1 MHHLRSITIDALTE
15 EVLLR
20 LRTNRAQHAQIV
32 EEAWAGFAIKAAHA
46 LKERLKEIE
55 KGRRI
60 GTTFRLQEPV
70 DHTTSYDSAISALEL
85 HLRSGAKTVELDGA
99 AVATFID
106 NRWEWRRHFL
116 VANSIY
122 SDTARK
128 LEAADNGRDDDQV
141 F

>member
-60 GTTFRLQEPV
+60 GTTFRLQGRIWVSAEADATPRCLV
-70 DHTTSYDSAISALEL
+70 CKCDMTETAGDEDAEERYCDPCAAAAFAKDAIKDHTHSARRSARPTE
-85 HLRSGAKTVELDGA
+85 RM
-99 AVATFID
+99 
-106 NRWEWRRHFL
+106 
-116 VANSIY
+116 
-122 SDTARK
+122 
-128 LEAADNGRDDDQV
+128 
-141 F
+141 